1 MELINK
7 MPNEQEYID
16 AIADLNTLLAVRD
29 LRIKELELQIIKANK
44 LMQGEDNALP
54 HNQKENGKRD
64 GNEEEKKRNEKKE
77 EKVNG

>member
-1 MELINK
+1 
-7 MPNEQEYID
+7 MPSEQEYID

-29 LRIKELELQIIKANK
+29 QRIRELELQIIKANK
-44 LMQGEDNALP
+44 LMQGADNALP
-54 HNQKENGKRD
+54 HNQKENGKRN

>member
-1 MELINK
+1 
-7 MPNEQEYID
+7 MPSEQEYID

-54 HNQKENGKRD
+54 HNQKENGQ

>member
-1 MELINK
+1 
-7 MPNEQEYID
+7 MPSEQEYID

-54 HNQKENGKRD
+54 HNQKENGK
-64 GNEEEKKRNEKKE
+64 GNEEEEKRNEKKE
-77 EKVNG
+77 EKVNGK

>member
-7 MPNEQEYID
+7 MPSEQEYID

-44 LMQGEDNALP
+44 LMQGEDNALS
-54 HNQKENGKRD
+54 HNQKEK
-64 GNEEEKKRNEKKE
+64 EKKRNEKKE

>member
-7 MPNEQEYID
+7 MPSEQEYTE

-29 LRIKELELQIIKANK
+29 QRIKELELQIIKANK

>member
-1 MELINK
+1 
-7 MPNEQEYID
+7 MPSEQEYID

-54 HNQKENGKRD
+54 HNQKEK
-64 GNEEEKKRNEKKE
+64 EEKRNEKKE
-77 EKVNG
+77 EKVNGK

>member
-1 MELINK
+1 
-7 MPNEQEYID
+7 MPSEQEYID

-29 LRIKELELQIIKANK
+29 LRIKELELQMIKANK
-44 LMQGEDNALP
+44 LIKGGGNALP
-54 HNQKENGKRD
+54 HNEKENGKRD

>member
-7 MPNEQEYID
+7 MPSEQEYIE

-29 LRIKELELQIIKANK
+29 LRIKELELQMIKANK
-44 LMQGEDNALP
+44 LIKGADNALP

>member
-1 MELINK
+1 

-44 LMQGEDNALP
+44 LIKGEDNALP
-54 HNQKENGKRD
+54 HNQKENGK
-64 GNEEEKKRNEKKE
+64 GNEEEEKRNEKKE
-77 EKVNG
+77 KEINGK

>member
-7 MPNEQEYID
+7 MPSEQEYID

-44 LMQGEDNALP
+44 LIKGEDNALP
-54 HNQKENGKRD
+54 HNQKENGK
-64 GNEEEKKRNEKKE
+64 GNEEEEKRNEKKE
-77 EKVNG
+77 KEINGK

>member
-7 MPNEQEYID
+7 MPSEQEYID

>member
-1 MELINK
+1 
-7 MPNEQEYID
+7 MPSEQEYVE

-29 LRIKELELQIIKANK
+29 QRIKELELQVIKANK
-44 LMQGEDNALP
+44 LMQGEDNAIP
-54 HNQKENGKRD
+54 HNQKENGE

>member
-7 MPNEQEYID
+7 MPSEQEYID

-29 LRIKELELQIIKANK
+29 QRIRELELQIIKANK

-54 HNQKENGKRD
+54 HKEK
-64 GNEEEKKRNEKKE
+64 EKEKKE
-77 EKVNG
+77 EKVNGK

>member
-1 MELINK
+1 MAS
-7 MPNEQEYID
+7 EQEYIE

-29 LRIKELELQIIKANK
+29 LRIKELELQMIKANK
-44 LMQGEDNALP
+44 LIKGADNALQ

>member
-1 MELINK
+1 MAS
-7 MPNEQEYID
+7 EQEYME

-29 LRIKELELQIIKANK
+29 QRIRELELQIIKTNK
-44 LMQGEDNALP
+44 LIQGAGNALP

-77 EKVNG
+77 KKVNG

>member
-1 MELINK
+1 
-7 MPNEQEYID
+7 MPSEQEYIET
-16 AIADLNTLLAVRD
+16 ITDLNTLLAVRD
-29 LRIKELELQIIKANK
+29 QRIKELELQIIKANK